1 MRPVKPAIVLAP
13 NRCAWSISA
22 CQPASVFR
30 SSSLC
35 SSGLPNMPSASIVT
49 SASPIASRSSAARS
63 GRSLSIVCQKKGSML
78 SKPSFASSRTVAA
91 GLGAPAR
98 TIVPMRM
105 SFRALMGSLLYHDVD
120 AAPGVGAPDGA
131 QRHRE
136 AADIV
141 VADGFGLGPRA
152 HGLDETRDDA
162 EVAVNAVGGLE
173 RRYADLR
180 HVV

>member
-13 NRCAWSISA
+13 NTCAWSISA

-35 SSGLPNMPSASIVT
+35 SSGLPNMPSVSIVT

-78 SKPSFASSRTVAA
+78 SKPSFTSSRTVAA

-105 SFRALMGSLLYHDVD
+105 SFRALMASLNILYHDVD
-120 AAPGVGAPDGA
+120 APPGVGALDRA
-131 QRHRE
+131 ERHRE

-141 VADGFGLGPRA
+141 AADGFGLGPGA

-162 EVAVNAVGGLE
+162 EVA
-173 RRYADLR
+173 
-180 HVV
+180 